1 MNALSFFSGC
11 MGLDIGL
18 KKAGINTLLACDF
31 DKNCRDTIK
40 SNCAN
45 LPVLTDILDYDAK
58 TIRAIAGLKD
68 TEKPDLIVGGP
79 PCQAF
84 STAGKRQS
92 FKDPRGNVFLHFLE
106 LIGELQ
112 PKYVV
117 IENVRGLLSA
127 SLRHVPHA
135 ERGEHYKTTKEELSG
150 SALMMITKILQSHG
164 YSVTFN
170 LYNAANFGVPQK
182 RERVVILA
190 TLSDR
195 PMQYLR
201 PTHATDGE
209 FGLLRWT
216 SFRSAVNG
224 LKENEMSGLTFPEKR
239 LKYYKLLK
247 PGEYWK
253 HLPSEELKMEALG
266 KSYFSGGGKTG
277 FLRRL
282 NWDLPSPTLVTH
294 PAMPATDLAHPELDR
309 PLTVEEYKRIQQ
321 FPDDWVLK
329 GSTIQQYKQLGNAVP
344 VGLGHAIG
352 RAILEH
358 ANEKSWDVSS
368 YKGFPYSRYKHTDDI
383 TWNIQMDKRV
393 RLLEGLTGNFELDLN
408 S

>member
-18 KKAGINTLLACDF
+18 EKAGINTLLACDF
-31 DKNCRDTIK
+31 DKHCRETIK
-40 SNCAN
+40 SNCEN
-45 LPVLTDILDYDAK
+45 LPVLTDILDYDASA
-58 TIRAIAGLKD
+58 IRAIAGLKD
-68 TEKPDLIVGGP
+68 NENPDLIVGGP

-92 FKDPRGNVFLHFLE
+92 FKDPRGNVFLYFLE

-112 PKYVV
+112 PNYVV

-135 ERGEHYKTTKEELSG
+135 ERGEHHKTTKEELSG
-150 SALMMITKILQSHG
+150 SALMLITQILESYG

-201 PTHATDGE
+201 PTHAANGE
-209 FGLLRWT
+209 FGLPEWT
-216 SFRSAVNG
+216 SFRSAVDG
-224 LKENEMSGLTFPEKR
+224 LKEKEMSGLTFPEKR

-247 PGEYWK
+247 SGEYWK

-282 NWDLPSPTLVTH
+282 DWDLPSPTLVTH

-321 FPDDWVLK
+321 FPDDWILK

-358 ANEKSWDVSS
+358 VNEKSWDASS
-368 YKGFPYSRYKHTDDI
+368 YKDFPYSRYKHTDDI

-393 RLLEGLTGNFELDLN
+393 RLLDGLTGNLELDLN